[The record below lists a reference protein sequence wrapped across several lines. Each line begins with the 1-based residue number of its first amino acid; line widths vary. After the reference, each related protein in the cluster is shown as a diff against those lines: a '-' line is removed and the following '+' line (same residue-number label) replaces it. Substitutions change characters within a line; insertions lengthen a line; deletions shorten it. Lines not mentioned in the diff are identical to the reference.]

1 MRLERW
7 NGFGS
12 AVWLILGTCL
22 VVLAPSAV
30 AGPVAN
36 FSRTF
41 VGFSFVPPLAH
52 IVQAVFV
59 TNTGDAPLNVSA
71 ISLTG
76 ANSTEFIL
84 GGTCAAPIALAAGGG
99 RCRIDIATN
108 LAISGSL
115 SRAATLT
122 VQSDASPATATIGV
136 SATADT
142 EAPYVSLLSPSWIDF
157 PRQAVGTPAPQQTF
171 TFTNPFTDPLTATL
185 MLENVF
191 AYLGDSTDFPVTTD
205 CATVGVGASCTI
217 TIGFHPTATGPRS
230 TELEIDYRA
239 SSDSLTTVRRRR
251 YSVTGVGTN
260 GNPATVNYQGLWWNS
275 PAGSEAGWGIN
286 FAHQGEIIFASWFT
300 YDLTG
305 KGLWL
310 VMTAPNIGGN
320 SFSGTLLQATGP
332 AFDAMPFP
340 PQGSPGGITGSSVG
354 TGTLTFGDANS
365 GSFAYTVNGITQTK
379 AITRQVFGTLPTCTF
394 SPQNNLAAAS
404 NYQDLW
410 WAAPAAS
417 EAGWGINLTHQGD
430 TIFATWFTFDHDHTP
445 MWLVVTAAKS
455 GPGSYAGNLLR
466 TTGPPFNSVPFPP
479 IGSPGSVV
487 SSVVGTATF
496 TFTDGNT
503 VTFAYTVNGVSQT
516 KAVMRQVFRPPGTVC
531 Q

>member
-1 MRLERW
+1 MRRERW
-7 NGFGS
+7 DGFGG
-12 AVWLILGTCL
+12 AIRLILGTCL
-22 VVLAPSAV
+22 VLVAPSAA

-41 VGFSFVPPLAH
+41 VGFSFVPPSAH
-52 IVQAVFV
+52 IVQPVFV
-59 TNTGDAPLNVSA
+59 TNTGDAPLNISA

-76 ANSTEFIL
+76 VNSAEFTL
-84 GGTCAAPIALAAGGG
+84 GGTCVAPIALPADGG
-99 RCRIDIATN
+99 RCRIDVATN
-108 LAISGSL
+108 LAFTGPL
-115 SRAATLT
+115 GRAATLT
-122 VQSDASPATATIGV
+122 VQSDASPAVATIGV
-136 SATADT
+136 SAIADSV
-142 EAPYVSLLSPSWIDF
+142 APDSSLLSPSWIDF
-157 PRQAVGTPAPQQTF
+157 PPQAVGTSAPQQTF
-171 TFTNPFTDPLTATL
+171 TFHNPISAMFRLDNA
-185 MLENVF
+185 F
-191 AYLGDSTDFPVTTD
+191 AYLGDSTDFVVTTD
-205 CATVGVGASCTI
+205 CTTVEFGASCPI
-217 TIGFHPTATGPRS
+217 TIGFHPTARGPRS
-230 TELEIDYRA
+230 TELEIDYRP
-239 SSDSLTTVRRRR
+239 SEDPTTVHRRR

-260 GNPATVNYQGLWWNS
+260 GNPPATVNYQGLWWNS

-305 KGLWL
+305 KGWWL
-310 VMTAPNIGGN
+310 VMTAPNTGGN

-365 GSFAYTVNGITQTK
+365 GSFAYTVNGIMQTK